1 MRIGING
8 SGLLGRPSIDSLVDH
23 AVQAEADGFSSWWLA
38 QTGLVDALSVF
49 IAAAGRATSIEFGT
63 AVIPT
68 YIRHP
73 QTIAAQALTTSA
85 TVGDRLVLG
94 IGLSHKPVVEHRWG
108 MEFERP
114 VRHASEYLR
123 IVNELFEDGSV
134 AFDGDFFTNHGD
146 YALFADAPKPS
157 VMFAGLGPQ
166 MLKLTGRR
174 TDGTILWMVGAQT
187 IADHIGPAMREAADT
202 AGRGAPRIVTGL
214 PVVVTDDEAGMRKK
228 CDEMFELY
236 GQLPSYRAMLD
247 REGAEGPGA
256 VCVVGNEDSV
266 REQLGALAAAGS
278 TDFGAVEIGTNP
290 DEIARTRELLKQV
303 AAEA

>member
-8 SGLLGRPSIDSLVDH
+8 SSLLGRPSIQQLIDH
-23 AVQAEADGFSSWWLA
+23 ATQAEADGFSSWWLA

-49 IAAAGRATSIEFGT
+49 TAAAGKATSIEFGT

-73 QTIAAQALTTSA
+73 QTLAAQALTTA
-85 TVGDRLVLG
+85 AVVGDRLVLG

-108 MEFERP
+108 MSFERP

-146 YALFADAPKPS
+146 YALFADAPTPS

-166 MLKLTGRR
+166 MLKLTGAR
-174 TDGTILWMVGAQT
+174 TDGTILWMVGAKT
-187 IADHIGPAMREAADT
+187 ISEHIGPAMQQAAET
-202 AGRGAPRIVTGL
+202 AGRSAPRIVTGL
-214 PVVVTDDEAGMRKK
+214 PVAVTDDEAGMRKQ
-228 CDEMFELY
+228 CDKMFELY

-247 REGAEGPGA
+247 REGADGPGA

-266 REQLGALAAAGS
+266 REQLAAHAAAGT
-278 TDFGAVEIGTNP
+278 TDFAAVEVGTNP
-290 DEIARTRELLKQV
+290 DEVARTRDLLKQV